1 VQNNM
6 NLHKSN
12 LAEGDYGATV
22 FFYAGGGLGSKE
34 LPGATQVLDTL
45 TSDELSMLRLGVGNS
60 EDFAGRRM
68 RHAYREIP
76 GPGSQ
81 WDLKTSS
88 EGADSPWLQSLE
100 WVPQTLQE
108 WNVCTGTRR
117 GRGTG
122 VRAEDGSCEGSCE
135 KGEQILWEVRTGLA
149 LGGKGGREHFLGS
162 FVSGHLG
169 GKLKSGNWGDVGVE
183 LGPLTCE
190 FSLALGP
197 TFWHDVEDGVIL
209 RRAYEATVPDQCA
222 IVHVRV
228 SNNIEQEWSDDRE
241 KQWVE
246 VGVWFDAGAAPPG
259 QHARRDSDL
268 LVSSRLLARSRSF
281 GRSVQTDDS
290 IEEDEGPTLHVRLT
304 PAACVDAGVK
314 GRSYAGEGVPGSATV
329 QWTAFEYSAIRV

>member
-1 VQNNM
+1 M
-6 NLHKSN
+6 
-12 LAEGDYGATV
+12 
-22 FFYAGGGLGSKE
+22 
-34 LPGATQVLDTL
+34 
-45 TSDELSMLRLGVGNS
+45 
-60 EDFAGRRM
+60 
-68 RHAYREIP
+68 
-76 GPGSQ
+76 
-81 WDLKTSS
+81 
-88 EGADSPWLQSLE
+88 
-100 WVPQTLQE
+100 
-108 WNVCTGTRR
+108 CTGTRR

-122 VRAEDGSCEGSCE
+122 GARRGWELRGGAAKRANRYCG
-135 KGEQILWEVRTGLA
+135 KVRTGLA

-259 QHARRDSDL
+259 QHARRDSRPP
-268 LVSSRLLARSRSF
+268 RLFPTAC
-281 GRSVQTDDS
+281 S
-290 IEEDEGPTLHVRLT
+290 I
-304 PAACVDAGVK
+304 
-314 GRSYAGEGVPGSATV
+314 TV
-329 QWTAFEYSAIRV
+329 FWSYSANG